1 MLLQVTSFGYEL
13 ENIFLWFWNSFVHSL
28 FYLFVRYVWIANENE
43 SPAFET
49 EVGTALRKPTHILWV
64 AEIYKYLKCSI
75 NKNIRCRA
83 FR

>member
-1 MLLQVTSFGYEL
+1 MNWKIFFFGSGIHSF
-13 ENIFLWFWNSFVHSL
+13 IHSL
-28 FYLFVRYVWIANENE
+28 FYSFARYVWIANENE

-49 EVGTALRKPTHILWV
+49 EVGTTLRKPTHILGV

-75 NKNIRCRA
+75 DKNIRCRV